1 MAGRGRPKQLPVE
14 EQPTKYSRVY
24 EDELTIRTWKYDLNI
39 TDKGPIEVNIVYKPG
54 AEKLQKQIAKQ
65 AKIDRRINREMRKIN
80 SIQDAKLKTKT
91 RGRKK
96 KIK

>member
-1 MAGRGRPKQLPVE
+1 MAKRGRPKETPVE
-14 EQPTKYSRVY
+14 EQPVKYSRVY
-24 EDELTIRTWKYDLNI
+24 EDELSIRTWKYDLSI
-39 TDKGPIEVNIVYKPG
+39 TDRGPIEVSIVYKPG
-54 AEKLQKQIAKQ
+54 AEKLQRQMAKQ

>member
-1 MAGRGRPKQLPVE
+1 MTKRGRPRQLPVE
-14 EQPTKYSRVY
+14 EQPTKFSRVY
-24 EDELTIRTWKYDLNI
+24 ESELSTTTWKYDLNI
-39 TDKGPIEVNIVYKPG
+39 TDRGPIEVSIVYKPG

-80 SIQDAKLKTKT
+80 TKAALTTKT

-96 KIK
+96 KIQ

>member
-1 MAGRGRPKQLPVE
+1 MVRRGRPKQLVVE

-24 EDELTIRTWKYDLNI
+24 EDELSIRTWKYDLSI
-39 TDKGPIEVNIVYKPG
+39 TDKGPIEVSIVYKPG
-54 AEKLQKQIAKQ
+54 AEKLQRQMSKQ
-65 AKIDRRINREMRKIN
+65 AKIDRRINREMKKIN
-80 SIQDAKLKTKT
+80 AKAALTTKT

>member
-39 TDKGPIEVNIVYKPG
+39 TDRGPIEVNIVYKPG
-54 AEKLQKQIAKQ
+54 AEKLQKQMAKQ

-80 SIQDAKLKTKT
+80 AKAALTTKT

-96 KIK
+96 KIQ

>member
-1 MAGRGRPKQLPVE
+1 MAGRGRPKQSPVE

-39 TDKGPIEVNIVYKPG
+39 TDRGPIEVNIVYKPG